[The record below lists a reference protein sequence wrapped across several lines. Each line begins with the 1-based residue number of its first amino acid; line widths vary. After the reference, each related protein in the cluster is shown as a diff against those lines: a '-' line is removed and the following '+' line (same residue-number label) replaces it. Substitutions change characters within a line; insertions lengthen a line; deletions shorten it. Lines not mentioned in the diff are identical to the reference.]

1 MAEQFS
7 LPSSGLAED
16 VLARFI
22 EQAQQEVDR
31 DVTLTSGAEGE
42 ATLQLVTF
50 RLGREEYGVD
60 INSVQEIIRGG
71 GITEVPGAPPHV
83 SGVINLRGKIIPVVD
98 LRRRFSRPEIEANEE
113 QRIVVVELGEKR
125 LGMLVDSVRQVIQ
138 FSTSLVEE
146 MPEDATTAEASYIRG
161 MGKLD
166 GRLIIILN
174 LNRALLL

>member
-1 MAEQFS
+1 M
-7 LPSSGLAED
+7 
-16 VLARFI
+16 

-31 DVTLTSGAEGE
+31 DVSVSSGTEGGGK
-42 ATLQLVTF
+42 LQLVTF

-83 SGVINLRGKIIPVVD
+83 SGVINLRGKIIPVVN
-98 LRRRFSRPEIEANEE
+98 LRRRFGRPDVEENEE

-138 FSTSLVEE
+138 FSASLVEE
-146 MPEDATTAEASYIRG
+146 MPEDATTPEASYIGG